1 MTTKV
6 VIVDDHFLLAQA
18 IQELVNSFEG
28 FETLYLCKNGK
39 ELLEKM
45 KYPANVPDII
55 LMDVN
60 MPILNGIAA
69 TKIINETYPEVIVLA
84 LSVEVDEDIILGMLR
99 AGAKGYLMKDTEKE
113 QLKEALEQ
121 VLKEGY
127 YHTNTIAKL
136 LVGSLVKTKEGV
148 QLKDR
153 ELEFIKHACTEMTY
167 REIAEAMFLSPKT
180 IEGYR
185 DSLYEKLHIKNR
197 IGLVLYAIRHKIFV
211 P

>member
-1 MTTKV
+1 MAHTV
-6 VIVDDHFLLAQA
+6 VIVDDHVLLAQA

-39 ELLEKM
+39 ELLDKL
-45 KYPANVPDII
+45 KFANNVPDII

-60 MPILNGIAA
+60 MPIINGITA
-69 TKIINETYPEVIVLA
+69 TKTIKESYPDINVLA

-113 QLKEALEQ
+113 ILQEALEH
-121 VLKEGY
+121 VMRHGY

-136 LVGSLVKTKEGV
+136 LVGSLDKSPSGE
-148 QLKDR
+148 QLKER

-167 REIAEAMFLSPKT
+167 KQIAEVMFLSPKT

-185 DSLYEKLHIKNR
+185 DSLYEKLNIKNR
-197 IGLVLYAIRHKIFV
+197 IGLILYAIRNNLFV

>member
-1 MTTKV
+1 MAHTV
-6 VIVDDHFLLAQA
+6 VIVDDHVLLAQA
-18 IQELVNSFEG
+18 IQELVNGFEG

-39 ELLEKM
+39 ELLDKL
-45 KYPANVPDII
+45 KFANNVPDII

-60 MPILNGIAA
+60 MPIINGIVA
-69 TKIINETYPEVIVLA
+69 TKTIKESYPNINVLA

-113 QLKEALEQ
+113 VLQEALEQ
-121 VLKEGY
+121 VMRHGY

-136 LVGSLVKTKEGV
+136 LVGSLDKGPSGD
-148 QLKDR
+148 QLKER

-167 REIAEAMFLSPKT
+167 KQIAEVMFLSPKT

-185 DSLYEKLHIKNR
+185 DSLYEKLNIKNR
-197 IGLVLYAIRHKIFV
+197 IGLILYAIRNNLFV